1 MPEFLEYRQNNTN
14 NVFRTAL
21 TTDFRHNQKNLFK
34 LGAWVASLKGAGFSA
49 QSQDHSFPGLTLSE
63 FKHELR
69 MEDVKGD
76 PWGVSLCAFFDL
88 CVVAHGRID
97 VPEEWGYSVG
107 WGGNHL
113 DPESWFQQLFSEC
126 TDEQLLTIGNY
137 LHRLTSLLEAAGKS
151 Y

>member
-1 MPEFLEYRQNNTN
+1 MFLQFTDVNTSE
-14 NVFRTAL
+14 VFRCTCTEVEL
-21 TTDFRHNQKNLFK
+21 PYIKKVNKK
-34 LGAWVASLKGAGFSA
+34 LAKWCSGRIVKRE
-49 QSQDHSFPGLTLSE
+49 QSESSFPGLTLSE

-88 CVVAHGRID
+88 CAVAYERMD

-107 WGGNHL
+107 WGGNNL
-113 DPESWFQQLFSEC
+113 DDESWFQKLFSEC

-137 LHRLTSLLEAAGKS
+137 LFRLTSFLETAGKS